1 MSKLLEDPKIAALV
15 EKESAKAVKAERAR
29 ALNVVKGEVE
39 VNKTNEDKAA
49 KKLVAGVLKNIG
61 DGIKAA

>member
-1 MSKLLEDPKIAALV
+1 MSKLLEDPKIAVLV
-15 EKESAKAVKAERAR
+15 EKEATKAVKAERVR

-39 VNKTNEDKAA
+39 ANKTNEDKVA
-49 KKLVAGVLKNIG
+49 KKSVAGILKNIT